1 MSLKIYTFYSDS
13 HEVLLEKYFLPSFE
27 KTNKDIELK
36 IKKINQKCKS
46 GDYMSSGWYEA
57 MINKVDYILESI
69 EETWGGLFVHSD
81 CDVQFFKPIKD
92 DLVSQLGDKDFAAQD
107 DGGEMCC
114 GFFIC
119 KSNDR
124 TKKLFENV
132 KKEMNEKFNDQQAT
146 NKIINKYASHKF
158 LDYKY
163 YSIYRKTNKKQWNK
177 EMNINYSEIPKEII
191 AYHANWTVG
200 LKNKI
205 ELMNI
210 LKKEIGYNI

>member
-46 GDYMSSGWYEA
+46 GDYMSDGWYEA

-81 CDVQFFKPIKD
+81 CDVQFFKPIKE
-92 DLVSQLGDKDFAAQD
+92 DLISQLGDKDFAAQD

-146 NKIINKYASHKF
+146 NKIINKYASHKY

-163 YSIYRKTNKKQWNK
+163 YSIHRKTNKKQWNK

-205 ELMNI
+205 ELMDI